1 MAISNYIPQV
11 WSSAVFTSFQQNQV
25 VIPTLNT
32 LFTGDVTYGSQV
44 NITGA
49 VTPTI
54 GTYSGTSTA
63 EALSDSTV
71 ALVIGQKKYFAFKV
85 DDVNAVQAR
94 GTFDQWS
101 TAAGRGLAEDS
112 ETYVIAQMIS
122 GGTSQG
128 TTAITTGD
136 NAKAALRKIRTALTA
151 AKVPAANRYCVVNSA
166 MADLLLLGLSD
177 ASQLGNDAS
186 GIRNGV
192 IGRLY
197 GMTIVESP
205 LFTETKP
212 QAVAYH
218 ADMVAYVS
226 QLDSVEALRDTSSFS
241 DIIRGLHV
249 YGSKVVQA
257 TAVQYITATA

>member
-1 MAISNYIPQV
+1 MAITNYIPAV
-11 WSSAVFTSFQQNQV
+11 WSSAVFTSFEQSQV

-32 LFTGDVTYGSQV
+32 LFTGDVTYGNQV

-54 GTYSGTSTA
+54 DDYSGTSTA

-71 ALVIGQKKYFAFKV
+71 ALGIDQKKYFAFKV

-101 TAAGRGLAEDS
+101 NAAGRALAADS
-112 ETYVIAQMIS
+112 DAYVIAQMID
-122 GGTSQG
+122 GGTDLG
-128 TTAITTGD
+128 ETAITDGAE
-136 NAKAALRKIRTALTA
+136 AKAALRTVRTALSA
-151 AKVPAANRYCVVNSA
+151 ANVPASNRYCVVNSA
-166 MADLLLLGLSD
+166 MADLVLAGLSD
-177 ASQLGNDAS
+177 AAQAGSDSEL
-186 GIRNGV
+186 RNGV

-197 GMTIVESP
+197 GMTIVESS
-205 LFTETKP
+205 LFTEELP
-212 QAVAYH
+212 QAIGYH

-249 YGSKVVQA
+249 YGASVVQDA
-257 TAVQYITATA
+257 AVQYITASA

>member
-1 MAISNYIPQV
+1 
-11 WSSAVFTSFQQNQV
+11 
-25 VIPTLNT
+25 
-32 LFTGDVTYGSQV
+32 
-44 NITGA
+44 
-49 VTPTI
+49 
-54 GTYSGTSTA
+54 
-63 EALSDSTV
+63 
-71 ALVIGQKKYFAFKV
+71 
-85 DDVNAVQAR
+85 
-94 GTFDQWS
+94 
-101 TAAGRGLAEDS
+101 
-112 ETYVIAQMIS
+112 
-122 GGTSQG
+122 
-128 TTAITTGD
+128 
-136 NAKAALRKIRTALTA
+136 
-151 AKVPAANRYCVVNSA
+151 
-166 MADLLLLGLSD
+166 MADLLLAGLSD

-197 GMTIVESP
+197 GMTIVESA

>member
-11 WSSAVFTSFQQNQV
+11 WSSAVFTSFQQSQV

-32 LFTGDVTYGSQV
+32 LFTGDVTYGNQV

-71 ALVIGQKKYFAFKV
+71 ALTIGQKKYFAFKV

-101 TAAGRGLAEDS
+101 NAAGRGLAEDS

-128 TTAITTGD
+128 TTSITTGD
-136 NAKAALRKIRTALTA
+136 TAKAALRKLRTALSA
-151 AKVPAANRYCVVNSA
+151 AKVPAAGRYCVVNSN
-166 MADLLLLGLSD
+166 MADLLLAGLSD
-177 ASQLGNDAS
+177 AAQAGTDSEL
-186 GIRNGV
+186 RNGV

-197 GMTIVESP
+197 GMTILESA

-212 QAVAYH
+212 QAIAYH

-257 TAVQYITATA
+257 TASQYITATA